1 MQNGIDAALADACK
15 ACALR
20 LQSDESLLA
29 DMETVISVHVHH
41 ANDVWDEAALAALE
55 HEIEHEID
63 RSSDAANRSAVCV
76 RSPAGDET
84 LAPGGSL
91 TIESKH
97 TR

>member
-55 HEIEHEID
+55 HEID